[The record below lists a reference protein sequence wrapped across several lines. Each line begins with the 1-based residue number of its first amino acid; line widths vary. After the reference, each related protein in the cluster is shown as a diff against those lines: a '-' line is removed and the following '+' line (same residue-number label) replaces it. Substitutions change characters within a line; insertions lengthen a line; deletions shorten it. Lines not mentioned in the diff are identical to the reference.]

1 MKKRRHHNRLLY
13 LGALYR
19 LLRFG
24 CFSIYFRDMTSDEI
38 RKKFLGFFKDR
49 EHAIVSSSSLV
60 PDDPSVLLT
69 TAGMQQFKKYY
80 TGELDPLKNFKD
92 KDGNPTKNTVSVQK
106 CFRTSD
112 IDEVGDESHL
122 TFFEML
128 GNFSFGGYFKEEAI
142 KYGYEF
148 IKDVMGLE
156 VDYVTVFDPAK
167 VPDGDWR
174 KDVPFDQES
183 YDIWKKLGM
192 PEGKIQREGVDNF
205 WGPTGNEGPCG
216 PTTEIY
222 VRGVEIW
229 NIVFNEYYCRSRHP
243 DPPAGGEGSRDSSSA
258 TKVGTQNDKLLEPL
272 KVFGVDTGMGLERL
286 TMVSQNAPTIFET
299 DLFKPL
305 MDLLPRDMDTRTR
318 RIFAD
323 HARGIAF
330 LVSDGVRPSNKE
342 AGYVL
347 RRLMRRIIVYGGADM
362 YVLFQKIVDEYS
374 SFYPELNRDTIVQ
387 IFEEEWGRFEKTLSL
402 GLKELDRMSAID
414 AKTAFKLYESFGLPY
429 EIIKERGRAKARGLA
444 REDFDAEFK
453 KHQEI
458 SRAGKEAKFGGH
470 GLYLKTGEVTVK
482 DKSELEKVTRL
493 HTATHLMH
501 AGLRAVLGPEA
512 RQNGSDITVERT
524 RFDFNFPRKVTPE
537 ELKKVENWVNDAIK
551 KNLKVEWKEM
561 SYEEAI
567 KEGALGFFRQK
578 YPERVKAYKIYDAK
592 TGEVYSKELCGG
604 PHVEHTNIIGNFKIL
619 KEEASS
625 AGVRRIRGIVEP

>member
-1 MKKRRHHNRLLY
+1 MP
-13 LGALYR
+13 
-19 LLRFG
+19 
-24 CFSIYFRDMTSDEI
+24 
-38 RKKFLGFFKDR
+38 
-49 EHAIVSSSSLV
+49 SSSLV

-80 TGELDPLKNFKD
+80 TGELDPMKD
-92 KDGNPTKNTVSVQK
+92 FGAKNTASVQK

-128 GNFSFGGYFKEEAI
+128 GNFSFGGYFKKEAI
-142 KYGYEF
+142 QYGYEF
-148 IKDVMGLE
+148 VTKEMGLTI
-156 VDYVTVFDPAK
+156 DYVTIFEGKAGVPA
-167 VPDGDWR
+167 DE
-174 KDVPFDQES
+174 ES
-183 YDIWKKLGM
+183 ESIWKSLNPNITVKRFGLA
-192 PEGKIQREGVDNF
+192 DNF
-205 WGPTGNEGPCG
+205 WGPTGSEGPCG

-222 VRGVEIW
+222 VNGIEVW
-229 NIVFNEYYCRSRHP
+229 NIVFNEYYAN
-243 DPPAGGEGSRDSSSA
+243 PP
-258 TKVGTQNDKLLEPL
+258 TNPVWLTPL
-272 KVFGVDTGMGLERL
+272 KTPGVDTGMGLERL
-286 TMVSQNAPTIFET
+286 AMVSQNVPTIFET

-305 MDLLPRDMDTRTR
+305 MDFLPRDMDTRTR

-323 HARGIAF
+323 HSRGIAF
-330 LVSDGVRPSNKE
+330 LISDGVRPSNKE

-347 RRLMRRIIVYGGADM
+347 RRLMRRIIVYGGVEM
-362 YVLFQKIVDEYS
+362 YTLFQRIVGEYGK
-374 SFYPELNRDTIVQ
+374 FYPELKLDVVSQ
-387 IFEEEWGRFEKTLSL
+387 VFEEEWGRFEKTLSL
-402 GLKELDRMSAID
+402 GLKELDRMD
-414 AKTAFKLYESFGLPY
+414 MVEAKSAFKLYESFGLPY
-429 EIIKERGRAKARGLA
+429 EIIKERGREKAGNLT

-501 AGLRAVLGPEA
+501 AGLHAFLGPEA

-537 ELKKVENWVNDAIK
+537 ELKKVESWVNEAIK
-551 KNLKVEWKEM
+551 KDLKVEWKEM
-561 SYEEAI
+561 TYEEAI

-578 YPERVKAYKIYDAK
+578 YPERVKVYTMYDAK

-604 PHVEHTNIIGNFKIL
+604 PHVEHTNTIGEFEII
-619 KEEASS
+619 KEETSS
-625 AGVRRIRGIVEP
+625 AGIRRVRGVVKP

>member
-1 MKKRRHHNRLLY
+1 M
-13 LGALYR
+13 
-19 LLRFG
+19 
-24 CFSIYFRDMTSDEI
+24 SSEEI
-38 RKKFLGFFKDR
+38 RRKFLDFFKGR
-49 EHAIVSSSSLV
+49 GHTIVSSSSLI

-80 TGELDPLKNFKD
+80 TGELDPMKD
-92 KDGNPTKNTVSVQK
+92 FGAKNTTSVQK

-128 GNFSFGGYFKEEAI
+128 GNFSFGGYFKEDAI

-156 VDYVTVFDPAK
+156 IDYVTVFDPEK
-167 VPDGDWR
+167 VSAGDWR
-174 KDVPFDQES
+174 KTVPFDQES
-183 YDIWKKLGM
+183 YEIWKKLGM
-192 PEGKIQREGVDNF
+192 PESKIRREGIDNF

-229 NIVFNEYYCRSRHP
+229 NIVFNQYYAEGV
-243 DPPAGGEGSRDSSSA
+243 DPVRGPASLDAGRRLRRLAS
-258 TKVGTQNDKLLEPL
+258 N
-272 KVFGVDTGMGLERL
+272 GVDTGMGLERL
-286 TMVSQNAPTIFET
+286 AMISQNAPTIFET

-305 MDLLPRDMDTRTR
+305 MEFLPRDMDTRTK

-347 RRLMRRIIVYGGADM
+347 RRLMRRIIVYGGVEM
-362 YVLFQKIVDEYS
+362 YTLFQRIVGVYGVS
-374 SFYPELNRDTIVQ
+374 YPDLKRDIINQV
-387 IFEEEWGRFEKTLSL
+387 FEEEWGRFEKTLSL
-402 GLKELDRMSAID
+402 GLKELDRMDMIG
-414 AKTAFKLYESFGLPY
+414 AKSAFKLYESFGLPY
-429 EIIKERGRAKARGLA
+429 EIIKERGGIKTNNLT

-493 HTATHLMH
+493 HTATHLTH
-501 AGLRAVLGPEA
+501 AALRAVLGPEVK
-512 RQNGSDITVERT
+512 QNGSDITVERT

-537 ELKKVENWVNDAIK
+537 ELKKVEAWVNEAIK
-551 KNLKVEWKEM
+551 KNLVVEWRET
-561 SYEEAI
+561 SYEDAI

-578 YPERVKAYKIYDAK
+578 YPPRVKVYTMYDKK

-604 PHVEHTNIIGNFKIL
+604 PHVDHTGIIVSFKIV
-619 KEEASS
+619 KEEAVS
-625 AGVRRIRGIVEP
+625 AGVRRIRGVAEP